1 MKRERTAAAWWQLC
15 VLCHG
20 LKGVLCRVRGN
31 KNDDKRRRKRKTEY
45 QQQHV
50 MAGAPMRKSV
60 PFQTQPRRIPYNSP
74 FLTDEPPLSSFSSH
88 LNVLETGT

>member
-31 KNDDKRRRKRKTEY
+31 KNDDKRRRKRKAKY

-60 PFQTQPRRIPYNSP
+60 PFQTPASPTHSLQQPMSVILVRLMNIP
-74 FLTDEPPLSSFSSH
+74 
-88 LNVLETGT
+88 